1 MIALLALAG
10 ALAAADT
17 PEPSGLQGL
26 SDARLV
32 NVREGAA
39 DLWLA
44 LDSQPRTMEFS
55 TLDGVISLRIDGG
68 ACDARQIVPPAGRPV
83 SRITLSGAGADSC
96 DIRLDGQWE
105 TASAHLAEG
114 GIIVALEGVAVSVA
128 SPVLAPAVRVT
139 ERSSTGSEGPAM
151 QTAAGSGMAAAGS
164 ETATSSQTDTATGDM
179 SAPQTG
185 TASRGAPVSL
195 TPSAGGVC
203 AQTAD
208 NLEDTPWDLGVM
220 AAHGNCLMEAGRTGE
235 AQTLYERVLAFEPG
249 HFAAALGLARIRAS
263 AGRLDEARELFQTA
277 AGAARTDGE
286 AMAARSAAEALG
298 TPLE

>member
-1 MIALLALAG
+1 MIVLLALAG

-17 PEPSGLQGL
+17 SEPSGLQGL

-55 TLDGVISLRIDGG
+55 TLDGAISLRLDGG

-114 GIIVALEGVAVSVA
+114 GIIVALEGVAVSAA
-128 SPVLAPAVRVT
+128 SPVLAPAARVT
-139 ERSSTGSEGPAM
+139 ERHATGSEGPAT
-151 QTAAGSGMAAAGS
+151 QTEAASATAAGG
-164 ETATSSQTDTATGDM
+164 ETATSSQTDTATGDV

-185 TASRGAPVSL
+185 TASRGTPVSL

-220 AAHGNCLMEAGRTGE
+220 AAHGNCLMEAGRTGD

>member
-17 PEPSGLQGL
+17 PEPSGWQGL

-55 TLDGVISLRIDGG
+55 TLDGAISLRLDGG

-114 GIIVALEGVAVSVA
+114 GIIVALEGVAVSAA
-128 SPVLAPAVRVT
+128 SPVLAPAARVT
-139 ERSSTGSEGPAM
+139 ERSSTGSEAPAT
-151 QTAAGSGMAAAGS
+151 QTEAASATAAGG
-164 ETATSSQTDTATGDM
+164 ETATSPQTDTATGDM

-208 NLEDTPWDLGVM
+208 SLEDTPWDLGVM
-220 AAHGNCLMEAGRTGE
+220 AAHGNCLMEAGRTGD

>member
-17 PEPSGLQGL
+17 PEPTGPQGL

-32 NVREGAA
+32 NVQGGAA

-44 LDSQPRTMEFS
+44 LDAQPASMEFA
-55 TLDGVISLRIDGG
+55 TLDGAISLRIDGG
-68 ACDARQIVPPAGRPV
+68 VCDARQIIPPAGRPV
-83 SRITLSGAGADSC
+83 TRITLSGAGTDGC
-96 DIRLDGQWE
+96 DIRLEGQFE

-114 GIIVALEGVAVSVA
+114 GVIVALEGVAVSAA
-128 SPVLAPAVRVT
+128 SPVLAPATRIT
-139 ERSSTGSEGPAM
+139 ERRSDASRSPAT
-151 QTAAGSGMAAAGS
+151 QAAAASVAAAAGS
-164 ETATSSQTDTATGDM
+164 ETATSSPADAATGDV

-185 TASRGAPVSL
+185 ASARGAPVSL

-208 NLEDTPWDLGVM
+208 NLEDTPWDLGAM
-220 AAHGNCLMEAGRTGE
+220 ALHGNCLMDAGRT
-235 AQTLYERVLAFEPG
+235 ADAATLYERVLAFEPG
-249 HFAAALGLARIRAS
+249 HFAAALGLARIRAG

-298 TPLE
+298 APLE